1 MCCEIV
7 KADSSEGVQI
17 ARELFREY
25 AAEIGIDLSFQN
37 FEQEVAELPGKYSPP
52 GGVLLLAMDEKEPL
66 GCVALRPLE
75 AGICE
80 MKRLYVRPSGR
91 GRAVGR
97 RLVEALIAHAENAGY
112 RKMRLDTLVG
122 RMDRAIALYREL
134 GFVEIAPY
142 AFNPHPGALYLE
154 LQLQQDKY
162 KGEMAMNRVES
173 DCGEGSPVKV
183 SVSIVVRSFEPRDAE
198 AFRSLNA
205 AWIEKYF
212 GMEDKDHVM
221 LNHPMEKIIAPG
233 GHIYMAF
240 LGEEAVGCCALLLM
254 ADGVY
259 EIAKMAVKDDLR
271 GMGIGRKVLEY
282 TVAQARTLGA
292 RKLYLETNS
301 TLRNAIHLYEAVG
314 FRHIA
319 PVPSPYL
326 RADVFMEMEL
336 NN

>member
-75 AGICE
+75 DGICE

-142 AFNPHPGALYLE
+142 AFNPYPGALYLE

-183 SVSIVVRSFEPRDAE
+183 SGSIVVRSFEPRDAE

-221 LNHPMEKIIAPG
+221 LNHPMEKIIAPV
-233 GHIYMAF
+233 AF
-240 LGEEAVGCCALLLM
+240 E
-254 ADGVY
+254 
-259 EIAKMAVKDDLR
+259 
-271 GMGIGRKVLEY
+271 
-282 TVAQARTLGA
+282 
-292 RKLYLETNS
+292 
-301 TLRNAIHLYEAVG
+301 
-314 FRHIA
+314 
-319 PVPSPYL
+319 
-326 RADVFMEMEL
+326 
-336 NN
+336 